1 MHNFTKSS
9 ENSRCEFGAVLLI
22 LPSMVGLR
30 RDRLLLIFAA
40 WWFAVPVSA
49 QTAFPAEGLES
60 RIDFWRQ
67 VFTKYGAEDLI
78 VHDRFHVNLIYA
90 VATDA
95 TAKDTIRRL
104 KDGLREI
111 SDALST
117 PEALSESASSIREA
131 ILGAGLE
138 PSQPLL
144 AELLDNVHTQRGVTE
159 RFRGGIVRSG
169 RYLESF
175 KRIMD
180 DHDVPAE
187 VALLPLVES
196 SYENARSVAA
206 AVGVWQFTR
215 ATSQGY
221 LLVSRRVDERLDPVK
236 SARAAAKLLRSHYDV
251 LGSWPLAITAYNH
264 GRGGMLRA
272 KAEHGADLPTIIDE
286 YRSPLFGYASMN
298 FYTEFLAA
306 IDVYEHR
313 EDYFGSL
320 ALERPVAR
328 PAVKAASGNAVETGR
343 PEKAAAAEKSA
354 SPRSAS
360 YTVRRGDTLSGLAQ
374 RFGTSIQ
381 NLMSWNTLA
390 GHSIYAGQ
398 ILVVR

>member
-1 MHNFTKSS
+1 M
-9 ENSRCEFGAVLLI
+9 L
-22 LPSMVGLR
+22 GLR
-30 RDRLLLIFAA
+30 RQRLLLTFAA

-49 QTAFPAEGLES
+49 QTAFPTEGLES

-67 VFTKYGAEDLI
+67 VYTKYGAEDLI

-95 TAKDTIRRL
+95 TAKDTIRRV

-111 SDALST
+111 RDDLST

-138 PSQPLL
+138 PSQALL
-144 AELLDNVHTQRGVTE
+144 EELLDGVHTQRGVAE

-215 ATSQGY
+215 PTSQGY

-236 SARAAAKLLRSHYDV
+236 SARAAAKLLRSHYEV

-272 KAEHGADLPTIIDE
+272 KAEHGADLPTIIGE

-320 ALERPVAR
+320 ALERPVAQ
-328 PAVKAASGNAVETGR
+328 PAAVKAASGNAVGTGR
-343 PEKAAAAEKSA
+343 PEKAAAAENPA
-354 SPRSAS
+354 PPRPAS
-360 YTVRRGDTLSGLAQ
+360 YTVRRGDTLSDIAH
-374 RFGTSIQ
+374 RFGTSVQ